1 MIYPI
6 KRTRCQTGSAI
17 PSLRKST
24 YPSVFNKAA
33 ARAFIMILAVLGLL
47 FFSGLRMAS
56 SAGTGTGV
64 SPAQSPYH
72 PQSPYPPFLEGQP
85 CADEST
91 SGIHLPEK
99 TRDLRVFII
108 GIDHPEL
115 QQAMQK
121 TLSGFLSELN
131 AANAENR
138 KPEIPKWPEA
148 TAQFSTRTK
157 EFLINTSMHV
167 PEDRL
172 FLDVSQRENGKYEV
186 RDIPLVLLNDDGD
199 SRNENAVVFLD
210 SLGNLSEMRIA
221 LPPNPY
227 RTLLSPSSDTID
239 HRRRKHILD
248 FIEYLR
254 MAYITK
260 DMDAIRKVFS
270 GSGLTM
276 VEGRFTEEDGSSTF
290 QKQVPDDVF
299 SPEAYLKYL
308 EHLFDENHS
317 VYVSFD
323 KLQINRH
330 PVKTD
335 FYGVNM
341 VNSYT
346 SSPASD
352 QGYVF
357 FLVEARDNSS
367 PIIHA
372 RTWQHKSSTPEN
384 RVIHFGN
391 FDVL

>member
-1 MIYPI
+1 
-6 KRTRCQTGSAI
+6 
-17 PSLRKST
+17 
-24 YPSVFNKAA
+24 
-33 ARAFIMILAVLGLL
+33 
-47 FFSGLRMAS
+47 
-56 SAGTGTGV
+56 
-64 SPAQSPYH
+64 
-72 PQSPYPPFLEGQP
+72 
-85 CADEST
+85 
-91 SGIHLPEK
+91 
-99 TRDLRVFII
+99 
-108 GIDHPEL
+108 
-115 QQAMQK
+115 MQK

-221 LPPNPY
+221 LPPKPY
-227 RTLLSPSSDTID
+227 RTLLSQSSDTID